1 MSRLLSE
8 ESYQALTVIL
18 QGANMGEGY
27 SLIMNLPD
35 WETHWKQSKKNW
47 KNKAKEISR
56 MQLLLSQKKKLI
68 FSLKKRSWEQV
79 LHNRYWTLCG
89 WIIFYTS
96 VSEVAQNNEMYVVV
110 MLFWRLTVKA
120 ENILFI
126 QRDKLRADRA
136 TTHRM
141 LGLWNRECT
150 KTKKFKR
157 SAIQWMC
164 INYTPNANMADH
176 SDGPGLVAWKR
187 GQSVCQSRLFPNVLI
202 IANGC
207 MCSDWGRY
215 TRRFFMLCY
224 WTLTFHV
231 SRACVV

>member
-1 MSRLLSE
+1 MSCLLSE

-110 MLFWRLTVKA
+110 MLFGRLTVKA

-164 INYTPNANMADH
+164 INYTEVNALRPWWNQTLH
-176 SDGPGLVAWKR
+176 FIWRSTTSSLPFRGSRTTVLGLKHKLWE
-187 GQSVCQSRLFPNVLI
+187 
-202 IANGC
+202 
-207 MCSDWGRY
+207 
-215 TRRFFMLCY
+215 
-224 WTLTFHV
+224 
-231 SRACVV
+231 